1 MLFLPN
7 TTAEGK
13 IRLLM
18 SGHFGGEFQSS
29 SIKTMTPDDSTS
41 AVPAYCHHE
50 VPEQNPGNSR
60 AACRRKAKFGRMPAF
75 SFGSRVRSPKIGRW
89 LADSAG
95 IHDPAVGPP

>member
-29 SIKTMTPDDSTS
+29 SIKTMARDDS
-41 AVPAYCHHE
+41 APAAPADCHHE
-50 VPEQNPGNSR
+50 VPEQKPAT
-60 AACRRKAKFGRMPAF
+60 AAQLVGGRSHSDGCLL
-75 SFGSRVRSPKIGRW
+75 SFFPVA
-89 LADSAG
+89 LLNAG
-95 IHDPAVGPP
+95 DRETTGQ